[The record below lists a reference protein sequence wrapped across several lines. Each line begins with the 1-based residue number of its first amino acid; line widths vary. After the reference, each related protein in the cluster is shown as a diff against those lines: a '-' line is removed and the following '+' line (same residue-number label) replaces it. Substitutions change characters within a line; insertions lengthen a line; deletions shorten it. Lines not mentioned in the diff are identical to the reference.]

1 MQYTL
6 YNMSNTDNSTRITGQ
21 VKWFNTKTGYGFIT
35 ALDGDHK
42 DKDIFTHYSSLR
54 VTDSQYKYLI
64 QGEYVEFLIVK
75 SSQGNHEYQS
85 SDVTGIKCGGLMCET
100 RKMNMQDDRQSSNR
114 KYKTRPSAQKSTSTD
129 DSTTNN

>member
-1 MQYTL
+1 
-6 YNMSNTDNSTRITGQ
+6 MSNTDNSDRTIGQ

-64 QGEYVEFLIVK
+64 QGEYVELVVIK
-75 SSQGNHEYQS
+75 SAQGNHEYQS

-100 RKMNMQDDRQSSNR
+100 RKTNMQDDKQTTNR
-114 KYKTRPSAQKSTSTD
+114 KYKTRQSAQKTASADEPATE
-129 DSTTNN
+129 N

>member
-1 MQYTL
+1 
-6 YNMSNTDNSTRITGQ
+6 MSTTDNSTRITGQ

-114 KYKTRPSAQKSTSTD
+114 KYKTRPSAQKSASTD
-129 DSTTNN
+129 ESTPDN

>member
-1 MQYTL
+1 
-6 YNMSNTDNSTRITGQ
+6 MSNTDNSTRITGQ

>member
-1 MQYTL
+1 
-6 YNMSNTDNSTRITGQ
+6 MSNTDNTDRTIGQ

-64 QGEYVEFLIVK
+64 QGEYVELVVIK

-100 RKMNMQDDRQSSNR
+100 RKTNMQDDKQTTNR
-114 KYKTRPSAQKSTSTD
+114 KYKTRPSAQTSAPTD
-129 DSTTNN
+129 EPATEN

>member
-1 MQYTL
+1 
-6 YNMSNTDNSTRITGQ
+6 MSNTDTSTRITGQ

-42 DKDIFTHYSSLR
+42 DNDIFTHYSSLR

-64 QGEYVEFLIVK
+64 QGEYVEFMVVK

-100 RKMNMQDDRQSSNR
+100 RKMNMQDDKQSSGR
-114 KYKTRPSAQKSTSTD
+114 KYKTRPSAQKSASADESTND
-129 DSTTNN
+129 N

>member
-1 MQYTL
+1 MYYTL
-6 YNMSNTDNSTRITGQ
+6 YKMSNTDNSDRTIGQ

-64 QGEYVEFLIVK
+64 QGEYVELVVIK
-75 SSQGNHEYQS
+75 STQGNHEYQS

-100 RKMNMQDDRQSSNR
+100 RKTNMQDDKQTTNR
-114 KYKTRPSAQKSTSTD
+114 KYKTRPSAQKTASADEPATE
-129 DSTTNN
+129 N